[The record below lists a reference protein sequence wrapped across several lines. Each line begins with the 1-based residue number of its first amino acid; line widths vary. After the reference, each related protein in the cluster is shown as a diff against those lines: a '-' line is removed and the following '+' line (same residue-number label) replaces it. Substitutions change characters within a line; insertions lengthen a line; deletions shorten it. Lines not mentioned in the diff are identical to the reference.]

1 MNEQV
6 DRRRFLG
13 LAGAVAALSTAG
25 AAAQA
30 AGGGKGVKVLGIA
43 CSPRK
48 GMTTARAV
56 QAVLDAAKA
65 VDPRIEIE
73 LIDLG
78 GLKVAGH
85 AKPQPDDDFTP
96 LLPKLQDP
104 AVGALIVGSPC
115 YYRGP
120 SSLCR
125 AFIERCSPLRD
136 PKMVLAGK
144 LLGTVAVG
152 GTRNGGHELV
162 IASIQAAMLC
172 FGMIPVGG
180 LSPATPGATLL
191 SAKDDISADES
202 GLDTARKLGT
212 RIAEMALQ
220 RV

>member
-1 MNEQV
+1 MSEQV
-6 DRRRFLG
+6 DRRKFLG
-13 LAGAVAALSTAG
+13 LAGAVAALSATG

-30 AGGGKGVKVLGIA
+30 AGGGKTVRILGVS

-48 GMTTARAV
+48 GMTTSKAV

-65 VDPRIEIE
+65 VDARVEVE

-85 AKPQPDDDFTP
+85 AKPPPEDDFTP
-96 LLPKLQDP
+96 LLAKLQDP
-104 AVGALIVGSPC
+104 AVGAIVIGSPS

-136 PKMVLAGK
+136 PKMLLAGK
-144 LLGTVAVG
+144 LLGCVAVG

-191 SAKDDISADES
+191 SEKDDISKDEA
-202 GLDTARKLGT
+202 GLETARKLGA
-212 RIAEMALQ
+212 RLAELAL
-220 RV
+220 R

>member
-30 AGGGKGVKVLGIA
+30 AGGKGVKVLGVA

-65 VDPRIEIE
+65 ADPRIEVE

-191 SAKDDISADES
+191 SAKDDIAADES
-202 GLDTARKLGT
+202 GLDTARKLGA

>member
-1 MNEQV
+1 MSEQV
-6 DRRRFLG
+6 DRRKFLG
-13 LAGAVAALSTAG
+13 LAGAVAAVSVTG
-25 AAAQA
+25 AVAQA
-30 AGGGKGVKVLGIA
+30 AGGAKAAKIVGVS

-48 GMTTARAV
+48 GMTTSKAV

-65 VDPRIEIE
+65 VDARIEVE

-78 GLKVAGH
+78 GLRVGGH
-85 AKPQPDDDFTP
+85 AKPPPEDDFTP
-96 LLPKLQDP
+96 LLAKLQDP
-104 AVGALIVGSPC
+104 ALAALVIGSPS

-136 PKMVLAGK
+136 PKPVLAGK
-144 LLGTVAVG
+144 LLGCVAVG

-180 LSPATPGATLL
+180 LSPMTPGATLL
-191 SAKDDISADES
+191 SEKDDISKDET
-202 GLDTARKLGT
+202 GLDGARKLGA
-212 RIAEMALQ
+212 RLAELAL
-220 RV
+220 R